1 MLDAKTHG
9 KTHGLTRSLLPW
21 RDVLSIAVADLD
33 AKEALDFLNRRIEAK
48 SYTPVAFLNAHNA
61 NVAIQDTAL
70 DKILNH
76 FIILSDGIGVD
87 IASWVLHGAMFK
99 ANLNGT
105 DFVPALLASN
115 THSLKVGLVGARG
128 EVLSAAR
135 DGFAKQY
142 PRHDFIIIS
151 DGFFKPEDEPNIC
164 KKLIATR
171 PDILLVAMGFP
182 RQEQFIVRLLSGTTC
197 TMPIAVGALFDL
209 YTGSVPRAPDWMRT
223 TRTEWIYRLWREPKR
238 LWRRYAVGNPLFLL
252 RVMRCKLTGV
262 SKSKGAALA
271 PDLVDQQS

>member
-1 MLDAKTHG
+1 MLDG
-9 KTHGLTRSLLPW
+9 KTHSLTRSLLPW
-21 RDVLSIAVADLD
+21 RDILSIPVADLD
-33 AKEALDFLNRRIEAK
+33 TKEALDFLNQRIEAK

-61 NVAIQDTAL
+61 NLAIQDASL
-70 DKILNH
+70 DKILND

-87 IASWVLHGAMFK
+87 IASWALHGAMFK

-128 EVLSAAR
+128 DVLSAAR
-135 DGFAKQY
+135 DGFAKQF
-142 PRHDFIIIS
+142 PRHDFIIVA
-151 DGFFKPEDEPNIC
+151 DGFFKPEHEPDIRE
-164 KKLIATR
+164 KLTAMR

-182 RQEQFIVRLLSGTTC
+182 RQEQFIVRLLSGETC

-209 YTGSVPRAPDWMRT
+209 FTGSVPRAPEWMRT
-223 TRTEWIYRLWREPKR
+223 TRTEWMYRLWREPKR

-252 RVMRCKLTGV
+252 RVLRCKLTGT
-262 SKSKGAALA
+262 SKNKGAALA
-271 PDLVDQQS
+271 PDLVGQKL